1 MPGTLKIWW
10 HDGSTRDARYHPTPL
25 INEPA
30 LGFETVSVGTSPSA
44 SSAAPPEAHVAVI
57 ESNVAIRYVVEAP
70 GSTLDADDP
79 SAKPMAATGFGTA
92 TIGVQPGHRIS
103 VREDTV

>member
-25 INEPA
+25 INEPP
-30 LGFETVSVGTSPSA
+30 LGFETISVAGAAVSTGP
-44 SSAAPPEAHVAVI
+44 APAEAHVAVI
-57 ESNVAIRYVVEAP
+57 ESNVAIRYVVQAP
-70 GSTLDADDP
+70 GSATDADAA

-92 TIGVQPGHRIS
+92 TIGIQPGHRLS
-103 VREDTV
+103 VREDVA